1 MITMMRKVFLVALLL
16 PMLLC
21 ISCSDIP
28 TMKEVFY
35 YENDSA
41 AVHIINDFTGEL
53 ANDSLLSPDCIVCRQ
68 QQLKDDIYYA
78 VSPEANFVGL
88 YEGELAI
95 KLFQHQHYLSTG
107 IEASAMPRVALG
119 PIGFQ
124 RFSYVGGGLQVCLSG
139 HDTVTALRFTD
150 NDTLDRVWGNYV
162 VRRIGEKQQQLLAM
176 PSEEGGNEVWLDCP
190 EGVALSNDTATT
202 FTIMLPVGAFYRG
215 FAMDVFSGDS
225 LLYHIATENNCK
237 ISRGKI
243 LRMPEI
249 AIP

>member
-1 MITMMRKVFLVALLL
+1 MMRKVLWVALPLS
-16 PMLLC
+16 MLFWV
-21 ISCSDIP
+21 SCGENP

-53 ANDSLLSPDCIVCRQ
+53 ANDSSLSPDCIVCRQ
-68 QQLKDDIYYA
+68 LKLKDDIYYA

-95 KLFQHQHYLSTG
+95 RLFPHQHYLSTG
-107 IEASAMPRVALG
+107 IEASAKPQVALG

-124 RFSYVGGGLQVCLSG
+124 RFSYVCGGLQVCLSG

-176 PSEEGGNEVWLDCP
+176 SSEEGSNEVWLDCP
-190 EGVALSNDTATT
+190 EGVVLSNDTATT
-202 FTIMLPVGAFYRG
+202 FTIMVPEGAFYHG
-215 FAMDVFSGDS
+215 FTMDVLGDDS
-225 LLYHIATENNCK
+225 LLYHTKTDNNCRIK
-237 ISRGKI
+237 RGT
-243 LRMPEI
+243 LLQMPEI
-249 AIP
+249 VIP